1 MNAKVQEKSTLYAE
15 LITDPLIVATLS
27 ALIGVGLGMVAT
39 ILYAAL
45 THSRKRRSILGLL
58 RTQLHYHGQQLNE
71 LGINLGKGKV
81 CGALDPAPVLYF
93 LNGDVVALPKD
104 EKLVKALYKHLGNIE
119 VIRRSIDII
128 GMNSAGWT
136 SVHTERREA
145 LELNLREVIPECQ
158 AALFLC
164 WEELKT

>member
-1 MNAKVQEKSTLYAE
+1 MYAE
-15 LITDPLIVATLS
+15 LIKDPLIVATLS

-45 THSRKRRSILGLL
+45 THSRKRRSILRVL
-58 RTQLHYHGQQLNE
+58 RTQLQYHRRQLNE
-71 LGINLGKGKV
+71 LGNILGKGKI
-81 CGALDPAPVLYF
+81 CGALDPSPVLHF

-104 EKLVKALYKHLGNIE
+104 QKLVTALYKHLGNIE

-128 GMNSAGWT
+128 GMHSAGWT

-145 LELNLREVIPECQ
+145 LERSLREVVPECQ
-158 AALFLC
+158 AALDLC
-164 WEELKT
+164 LEELKN